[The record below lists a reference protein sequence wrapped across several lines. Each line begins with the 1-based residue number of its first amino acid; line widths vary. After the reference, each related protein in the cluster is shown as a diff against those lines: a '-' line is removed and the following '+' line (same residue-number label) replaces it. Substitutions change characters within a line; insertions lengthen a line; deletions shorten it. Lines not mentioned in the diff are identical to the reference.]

1 MYQDKLAHLK
11 KQFQQL
17 EDGVHPEYTRRLRK
31 VEQVGTKVPETGDKG
46 SGNERRNKGLGD

>member
-46 SGNERRNKGLGD
+46 SGNERRDKGLGD